1 MNPARSD
8 TMKLHRPLALASLAS
23 LLLILAGCGGGASD
37 GGGGGGGGGLSF
49 PASGAYGWLL
59 KASGPTSALKF
70 GLSFIHPSRPGTEY
84 VIEVAR
90 DVVSDA
96 RLVSS
101 GSIDP
106 AQLRATALQPHTLVY
121 IVGGD
126 VRSVPMTADGT
137 APAARIQRA
146 QTTSACRF
154 GIEGNDYAAPQ
165 NSRFIVSTAGAD
177 GQCDT
182 SDDGRAEARL
192 AATGALGY
200 TPLSGELPLDVARDP
215 ATLAPRGWINP
226 RSVVLWGSTPT
237 TIATR
242 TAPAAALTSVLAST
256 PEASLVA
263 DGARLAVLRFGSGST
278 VTESALDP
286 TITAGNGWQ
295 PIGFDADNFY
305 AYINSSNTFTS
316 TWRVVKIARATPT
329 ATLLATGTGLVTV
342 ASMGRNTLY
351 LTVFGA
357 SDNRLIRIAKSNG
370 AQTPTSTATTALL
383 TMQTGADGVHQRW
396 RVSGVGSATPSYV
409 VDMVDET
416 DTVLFSIAGGF
427 PLDVAAAGTRN
438 FNSSESRSRFLV
450 AGNYGSRAFGDA
462 SLIGYDSATRTATTL
477 GTLPGTSVFGGSPVY
492 ASASAGP
499 TAFGTGFAAR
509 STTGTIEETGAK
521 VFSFDFG
528 VAGSLTFTTLTQ

>member
-1 MNPARSD
+1 
-8 TMKLHRPLALASLAS
+8 MKLHRPLALASLAS
-23 LLLILAGCGGGASD
+23 LILVLAGCGGGGGD
-37 GGGGGGGGGLSF
+37 GGGGGGGPSF

-70 GLSFIHPSRPGTEY
+70 GLSFIHPSRPGTEF

-101 GSIDP
+101 GSVDT
-106 AQLRATALQPHTLVY
+106 AQLRAAALQPHTLVY

-146 QTTSACRF
+146 QSTSACRF
-154 GIEGNDYAAPQ
+154 VIEGNDFATPQ

-182 SDDGRAEARL
+182 SDDGRAEVRL

-200 TPLSGELPLDVARDP
+200 TPLSSELPLDVARDP

-226 RSVVLWGSTPT
+226 RSVVLWGTTPT
-237 TIATR
+237 TIGTR
-242 TAPAAALTSVLAST
+242 TAPAAALTSVVAGS
-256 PEASLVA
+256 ADAALVA
-263 DGARLAVLRFGSGST
+263 DGTRLAVLRFGSGST

-286 TITAGNGWQ
+286 TITAGSGWQ
-295 PIGFDADNFY
+295 PVGFDADNFY
-305 AYINSSNTFTS
+305 AYINGSNTFTS
-316 TWRVVKIARATPT
+316 TWRVVKITRTTPT

-342 ASMGRNTLY
+342 ASMGRNMLY

-357 SDNRLIRIAKSNG
+357 SDNRLIRVAKSNG

-396 RVSGVGSATPSYV
+396 RVTGVGSATPSYT

-416 DTVLFSIAGGF
+416 DVALFSIAGGF
-427 PLDVAAAGTRN
+427 PLDVASAGARN
-438 FNSSESRSRFLV
+438 FNSSESRSRFLI

-462 SLIGYDSATRTATTL
+462 SLIAYDGATRTATTL
-477 GTLPGTSVFGGSPVY
+477 GTLPGTTAFGGSPVY

-509 STTGTIEETGAK
+509 SNAGTIEETGAK

-528 VAGSLTFTTLTQ
+528 VAGSLSFTTLAQ